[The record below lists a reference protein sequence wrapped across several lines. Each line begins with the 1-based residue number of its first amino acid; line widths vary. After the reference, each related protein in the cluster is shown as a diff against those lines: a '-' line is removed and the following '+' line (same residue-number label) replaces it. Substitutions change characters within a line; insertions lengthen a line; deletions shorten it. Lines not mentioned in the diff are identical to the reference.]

1 MGTAKYPKENE
12 YSEFLAQHS
21 GSSNAF
27 TGLDNTNYYFEVG
40 HDHLEGALDR
50 FAQFFISPAFS
61 ENCKDRELRA
71 VDSEHKKNL
80 QSDSWRLFQLEKNL
94 SSPDHPYSQF
104 GTGNLETLQD
114 APGREGVDVRDELIK
129 FHAKYY
135 SANIMKLVILGRGK
149 HCLSYM
155 NMDIKNRTSWLAYL
169 LYGHYVLR
177 LCRAIG
183 PAGSMGD

>member
-12 YSEFLAQHS
+12 YSEYLAQHS

-114 APGREGVDVRDELIK
+114 APGREGIDVRAELIK
-129 FHAKYY
+129 FHSKYY

-149 HCLSYM
+149 HCFS
-155 NMDIKNRTSWLAYL
+155 S
-169 LYGHYVLR
+169 YGHHFHAPHNMACMLILRSLYLVL
-177 LCRAIG
+177 L
-183 PAGSMGD
+183 